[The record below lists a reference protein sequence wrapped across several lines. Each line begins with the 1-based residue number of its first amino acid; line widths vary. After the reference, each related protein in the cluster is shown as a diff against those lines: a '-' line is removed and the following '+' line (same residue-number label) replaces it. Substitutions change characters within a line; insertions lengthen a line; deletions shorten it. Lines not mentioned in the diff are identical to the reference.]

1 MWETSFKTCLN
12 EQGQCGAWSGV
23 IDTQIFCAC
32 PVSAHPWVKKCHLLT
47 FVNTK
52 ITTSANYTDDI
63 GKGYT
68 SHDKEI
74 CLHGKRLKNNLKIN
88 QSNLTDAVMKQRR
101 GGR

>member
-1 MWETSFKTCLN
+1 MGPGPVSSTHRF
-12 EQGQCGAWSGV
+12 
-23 IDTQIFCAC
+23 FCAC
-32 PVSAHPWVKKCHLLT
+32 PVSAHLWVKKCHLLT

-88 QSNLTDAVMKQRR
+88 QSNLTDAVMKHRR